1 MIPPSEVNKNLI
13 KIQLDKK
20 TSFKVKKFKNGT
32 DRFGYILVKEKSV
45 KKAEKLCKK
54 IKKNITFVS

>member
-1 MIPPSEVNKNLI
+1 MILPSEVNKNLI

-20 TSFKVKKFKNGT
+20 ASFKVKKFKNGT
-32 DRFGYILVKEKSV
+32 DRFGYILVKDKSV

-54 IKKNITFVS
+54 IKNKIKFVN